1 MACFQ
6 KTLSNFKFLFK
17 LLKMKL
23 FSLIIL
29 FFFLC
34 NSGVCQHS
42 YIPFVKPNKFWFY
55 TVINNHEPAAQSE
68 NAYALWIKGDTIIAG
83 KDYTK
88 IYKSFLEGTHPCQFP
103 PCFSPVI
110 PYIFLD
116 TLRIGYLR
124 EDTLQKLVFYLPEI
138 QTPFDCANQ
147 EQEIF
152 NFNMQMDDTISNCFR
167 TQLGGEGHW
176 AYPYGAIDTVEE
188 MFLYDKTRTVHSFMV
203 LGNQGLI
210 GPIPSHLIEGIGMDY
225 YDAIHFNYYHVFRDF
240 CEGDLFQ
247 CHISSSTKD
256 AGKTELQLFPNPST
270 GLFKVSGIN
279 LVVSARLTDIAG
291 QHHTIPVSD
300 NEINISDF
308 KSGIYFVEITDVN
321 NHRYF
326 SKIVKF

>member
-1 MACFQ
+1 
-6 KTLSNFKFLFK
+6 
-17 LLKMKL
+17 MKY
-23 FSLIIL
+23 FTIA
-29 FFFLC
+29 FVFFLI
-34 NSGVCQHS
+34 NNYSIAQHS
-42 YIPFVKPNKFWFY
+42 YIPFVKANKFWFY
-55 TVINNHEPAAQSE
+55 TVINDHEPAAQSE
-68 NAYALWIKGDTIIAG
+68 NAYALWTKGDTIIAG

-103 PCFSPVI
+103 PCFSPI
-110 PYIFLD
+110 MPYKFLD

-138 QTPFDCANQ
+138 QTPFECANQ

-152 NFNMQMDDTISNCFR
+152 NFNMQIDDTISNCFR

-188 MFLYDKTRTVHSFMV
+188 MFLYGKTRTVLSFMV

-210 GPIPSHLIEGIGMDY
+210 GHFPSLLIEGIGMNY

-247 CHISSSTKD
+247 CHISSSTRDPDKP
-256 AGKTELQLFPNPST
+256 ELQLFPNPST

-279 LVVSARLTDIAG
+279 HVVSASLTDVGGRSYKIS
-291 QHHTIPVSD
+291 VND
-300 NEINISDF
+300 NEINISNL
-308 KSGIYFVEITDVN
+308 KTGIYFVEFRDVN
-321 NHRYF
+321 NHPYF
-326 SKIVKF
+326 SKVVKL